1 MKAVLKPN
9 PKYQGTADS
18 KRRLDATLEKVFK
31 RDPRLRIEYDAE
43 LLTLH
48 IAGLVRLLRE
58 EKHIT
63 QATLAHRIGVPQSF
77 IARIENPV
85 SDKVP
90 NLQTLAKVGRAFGK
104 KLVIDWEDMASH

>member
-1 MKAVLKPN
+1 
-9 PKYQGTADS
+9 
-18 KRRLDATLEKVFK
+18 
-31 RDPRLRIEYDAE
+31 
-43 LLTLH
+43 
-48 IAGLVRLLRE
+48 
-58 EKHIT
+58 
-63 QATLAHRIGVPQSF
+63 VPQSF